1 MKLRRLFFSLCII
14 FVFIASVI
22 FLKPEESRAGS
33 MVIKVSHQFAVGDTR
48 DQMVKTFGSMVTKRT
63 NGQIRFRYY
72 PSASLFKPKEQWD
85 ALKSGALDMAVEPLD
100 YASGKVP
107 QLGITLMPATISS
120 LAEGTSWGNKP
131 IGKKIDA
138 IMQKNGVKNLL
149 WVWMT
154 GGIGSKIR
162 QIKVPSDVKG
172 TKLRA
177 AGRQFE
183 YMMQKAGASI
193 VSMPSSAAYQA
204 LASGVI
210 NTMMTSAG
218 SFVTYRLYEQLKYI
232 NIPKYYSIWYMAEN
246 IVMSEKTWNKLTP
259 SQKKVFNNVSA
270 WMSKNWIPR
279 HLKPLVDNMIKAYRK
294 AGVQIYYMNKSDFN
308 KWLTFA
314 QKTAWK
320 HFSNTVPGGKELLQS
335 ALDAMK

>member
-162 QIKVPSDVKG
+162 QIKVQIG
-172 TKLRA
+172 RA
-177 AGRQFE
+177 H
-183 YMMQKAGASI
+183 
-193 VSMPSSAAYQA
+193 V
-204 LASGVI
+204 
-210 NTMMTSAG
+210 
-218 SFVTYRLYEQLKYI
+218 
-232 NIPKYYSIWYMAEN
+232 
-246 IVMSEKTWNKLTP
+246 
-259 SQKKVFNNVSA
+259 
-270 WMSKNWIPR
+270 
-279 HLKPLVDNMIKAYRK
+279 
-294 AGVQIYYMNKSDFN
+294 
-308 KWLTFA
+308 
-314 QKTAWK
+314 
-320 HFSNTVPGGKELLQS
+320 
-335 ALDAMK
+335 

>member
-1 MKLRRLFFSLCII
+1 MKLGRLFFGLCII
-14 FVFIASVI
+14 FIFVASI
-22 FLKPEESRAGS
+22 ISLKPVESRAGS
-33 MVIKVSHQFAVGDTR
+33 MLIKVSHQFSVGDVR
-48 DQMVKTFGSMVTKRT
+48 DQMARTFGNMVTKKT

-72 PSASLFKPKEQWD
+72 PSSSLFKPKEQWD
-85 ALKSGALDMAVEPLD
+85 ALKSGALGMAVEPLD

-120 LAEGTSWGNKP
+120 LKEGMSWIDKP

-149 WVWMT
+149 WGWMT
-154 GGIGSKIR
+154 GGIGSKVKQIR
-162 QIKVPSDVKG
+162 IPSDIKG

-177 AGRQFE
+177 AGKQFE

-246 IVMSEKTWNKLTP
+246 LVMSEKTWNKLTP
-259 SQKKVFNNVSA
+259 SQKKVFHDVSE
-270 WMSKNWIPR
+270 WMSKNWIPK
-279 HLKPLVDNMIKAYRK
+279 HFKPLVDDMIKAYTK

-308 KWLTFA
+308 KWLVFA

-320 HFSNTVPGGKELLQS
+320 HFSSTVPGGKKLLGL